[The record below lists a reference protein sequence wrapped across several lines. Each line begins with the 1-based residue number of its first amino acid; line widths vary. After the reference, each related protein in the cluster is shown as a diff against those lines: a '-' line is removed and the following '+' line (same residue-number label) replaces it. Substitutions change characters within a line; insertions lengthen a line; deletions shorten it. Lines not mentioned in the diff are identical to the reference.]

1 LTTRGF
7 LEDDMREV
15 ADIIALVLDNPT
27 DEGKKILARERVAAL
42 CKKYPLY

>member
-7 LEDDMREV
+7 LEADMKEV

-27 DEGKKILARERVAAL
+27 DENKISARERVAAL

>member
-1 LTTRGF
+1 
-7 LEDDMREV
+7 MKEV

-27 DEGKKILARERVAAL
+27 DDDKKIQARERVAAL